1 MTFEQVHTSFY
12 QALIRIE
19 AKPEIMKKINQ
30 LRRTKEKLPGV
41 DSSYT
46 GRCLSG
52 ISVISLM
59 SLKDSEGPK
68 ESWMQFCWSIHGLG
82 LMMPDER

>member
-1 MTFEQVHTSFY
+1 EMTFEQVHTSFY

-30 LRRTKEKLPGV
+30 LRRTKEKHPEVSSKYTEFAGISEMKLPGV

-59 SLKDSEGPK
+59 SL
-68 ESWMQFCWSIHGLG
+68 
-82 LMMPDER
+82 